1 MSFKDDVKQ
10 LRMQANLTQE
20 ELANRLHVTRQ
31 TVSTWETGKNM
42 PSLEILHTLSQLFDI
57 SLEKLLFNEEITMD
71 KVKNQPLANQIDHDV
86 KLKKRYRNWTYT
98 LSGLILIVIV
108 SMGILTFGYY
118 KGVANIDRVNPFLSY
133 KVGYTKLPDNKR
145 AAGYWTSWFTDST
158 MGNEWTKLTLTTG
171 LNPGLKHPYVMAYHK
186 GSYVKEARIVPRAD
200 INHLYISNLNA
211 LTSLLNN
218 KGNTATN
225 NHNLKQ
231 FKTKIHIS
239 DTIQQIRVNSF

>member
-42 PSLEILHTLSQLFDI
+42 PSLETLHTLSQLFDI
-57 SLEKLLFNEEITMD
+57 SLEKLLFNEEISMD
-71 KVKNQPLANQIDHDV
+71 KVKNQPLASQIDHDV

-98 LSGLILIVIV
+98 LSGLILIIIV
-108 SMGILTFGYY
+108 SIGILTFGYY

-145 AAGYWTSWFTDST
+145 VAGYWTSWFTDST

-171 LNPGLKHPYVMAYHK
+171 FNPGLKDPYVMAYHK
-186 GSYVKEARIVPRAD
+186 GSYVKEARIVPRA
-200 INHLYISNLNA
+200 YVTRVYVSNLKA
-211 LTSLLNN
+211 LRSLLNH
-218 KGNTATN
+218 KDNTTTN
-225 NHNLKQ
+225 NHDLEKFRTQ
-231 FKTKIHIS
+231 VHIS
-239 DTIQQIRVNSF
+239 DTIQQRVDE